1 MEGIEKYYTGVVG
14 TTPVTVLS
22 RSNAVVV
29 KTLMLGN
36 NGTEKVTVTVT
47 IDNAPFKFSV
57 ESMNTL
63 ILDHPVM
70 CNSISI
76 SSTSDVSVQASG
88 ISS

>member
-63 ILDHPVM
+63 ILDHPIM
-70 CNSISI
+70 CNSIAI
-76 SSTSDVSVQASG
+76 SSTADVSVQASG